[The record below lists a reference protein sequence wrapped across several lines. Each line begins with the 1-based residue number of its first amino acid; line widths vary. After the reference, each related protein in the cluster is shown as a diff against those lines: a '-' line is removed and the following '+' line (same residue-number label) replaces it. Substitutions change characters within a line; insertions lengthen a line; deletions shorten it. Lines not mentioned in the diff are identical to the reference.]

1 MTNLKNI
8 RTANNMIASR
18 LLNLF
23 LVFSIIGMLTFSC
36 SNDKEYNEIIA
47 TADNL
52 FDQQKYNDAKTYYL
66 KALEI
71 KEEEEYP
78 VQRIEEIDEILRRE
92 AELRYQN
99 EINSADSFFAAQE
112 YEKAINGYIKASKIK
127 PEERYPKDKI
137 NEINKLL
144 AELNKQPEQEY
155 LPFHVIT
162 GSFKIEKN
170 AIDWQQSL
178 KAKNISSVIIAGD
191 NDFHLVSIKDRSNI
205 RDAYNYLESVKSQ
218 YNEKIWV
225 FYRR

>member
-1 MTNLKNI
+1 MS
-8 RTANNMIASR
+8 MSPCDASTPAAKSSVSPGR
-18 LLNLF
+18 KKPTSSP
-23 LVFSIIGMLTFSC
+23 VSE
-36 SNDKEYNEIIA
+36 KIIA
-47 TADNL
+47 
-52 FDQQKYNDAKTYYL
+52 K
-66 KALEI
+66 
-71 KEEEEYP
+71 
-78 VQRIEEIDEILRRE
+78 
-92 AELRYQN
+92 
-99 EINSADSFFAAQE
+99 SAT
-112 YEKAINGYIKASKIK
+112 
-127 PEERYPKDKI
+127 YPKDKI